1 VGQRFEFSQME
12 SFGVRVQFAEG
23 SLKNKEYQP
32 IVEFISRVAK

>member
-1 VGQRFEFSQME
+1 MGQRFEFSQME